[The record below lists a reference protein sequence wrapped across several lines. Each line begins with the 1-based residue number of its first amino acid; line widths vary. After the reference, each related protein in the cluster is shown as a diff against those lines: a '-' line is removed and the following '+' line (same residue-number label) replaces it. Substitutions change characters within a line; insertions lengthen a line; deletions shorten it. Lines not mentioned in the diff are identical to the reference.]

1 LEWRSPYHHAAHT
14 TKEKRMKR
22 FFAVSVLGCA
32 LAFSACGGSDS
43 DEDKIK
49 DLVKEVDENPTAL
62 CDNATKELLAQLGGK
77 AGCEQLAKT
86 DKSNGG
92 DSKVTNVKVNGDNAT
107 ATVTDKTGPSNVTF
121 VKEDGDWK
129 VKSST

>member
-1 LEWRSPYHHAAHT
+1 
-14 TKEKRMKR
+14 MKR
-22 FFAVSVLGCA
+22 FLTVAAVGGA
-32 LAFSACGGSDS
+32 LALAACGGSSS

-49 DLVKEVDENPTAL
+49 DLVKKVDDNPTAL
-62 CDNATKELLAQLGGK
+62 CENATKDLLAQLGGK

-92 DSKVTNVKVNGDNAT
+92 DSKVTNVKVNGDTAT
-107 ATVTDKTGPSNVTF
+107 ATVTDKTGPSTVTF
-121 VKEDGDWK
+121 AKEDGDWK